1 MTDRPMTDR
10 DVYDKYADELQRFA
24 SALVGP
30 SGAED
35 VVADALIRAFGSSNW
50 PVVENKRAY
59 LYRAVLNQARSV
71 HRATQR
77 RLARE
82 AVTARDDRYEPSPV
96 RAEVLDAVRRLS
108 VRQRAVVFLTYWADL
123 QPDAIAGE
131 LRITPRTVQRDLR
144 SAHSRLEVLLG

>member
-1 MTDRPMTDR
+1 MTDRE
-10 DVYDKYADELQRFA
+10 VYDKYADELLRFA

-30 SGAED
+30 IGAED
-35 VVADALIRAFGSSNW
+35 VVAEAVMRAFGSGEW
-50 PVVENKRAY
+50 TGVQNKRAY

-71 HRATQR
+71 HRSTQR

-82 AVTARDDRYEPSPV
+82 AATATRDHYEPPAV

-123 QPDAIAGE
+123 HPEDIAGE

-144 SAHSRLEVLLG
+144 AAHSRLEVLLG